1 MRVREKADEIIL
13 RDVPFKKWLAG
24 IPLLLLFGFGGY
36 TIFYD
41 AINCPNSTF
50 ELQAGWFKISLNI
63 LWFLFIGGIII
74 FLVWLSIKDMFI
86 PQITTRIKPT
96 AQTVDV
102 INRKLIFIKKIE
114 RFYFSQIKGF
124 EIIYPQLDETN
135 LCFNVL
141 TLVNGLQIDLE
152 STGSKK
158 DETVEIRKK
167 LNALLKKDK
176 VKPIK
181 NDSKRSKTP
190 KTKAKMKAE

>member
-1 MRVREKADEIIL
+1 MKIIEKDDEIIL
-13 RDVPFKKWLAG
+13 RDIPFKKWLSG

-36 TIFYD
+36 AIFSD
-41 AINCPNSTF
+41 AINYPNSTF
-50 ELQAGWFKISLNI
+50 ELQAGWLKIALNI

-74 FLVWLSIKDMFI
+74 FLAWLAIKDLFI
-86 PQITTRIKPT
+86 SQITTQIKPS

-102 INRKLIFIKKIE
+102 ISRKLIFIKKIE
-114 RFYFSQIKGF
+114 RFYFSQIRGF
-124 EIIYPQLDETN
+124 EIIYPQPEEAN

-141 TLVNGLQIDLE
+141 TLVNGSQIDLE

-158 DETVEIRKK
+158 DDTAKIRKK

-176 VKPIK
+176 IKPAK
-181 NDSKRSKTP
+181 HNSKRNKAP